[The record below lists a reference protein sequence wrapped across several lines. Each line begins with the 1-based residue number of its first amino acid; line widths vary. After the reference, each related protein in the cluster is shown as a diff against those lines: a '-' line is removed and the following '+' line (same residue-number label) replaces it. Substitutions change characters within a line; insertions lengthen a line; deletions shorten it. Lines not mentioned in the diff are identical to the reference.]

1 MPATP
6 CPSCGTTLEDGFLST
21 SNGSGI
27 FWAHHA
33 ESSRLRP
40 HDLEVLV
47 PTGFM
52 GTYSANLAG
61 GRCPSCGTMV
71 LRGKAPKPA

>member
-1 MPATP
+1 MSA
-6 CPSCGTTLEDGFLST
+6 CPNCQTTLEDGFLST

-33 ESSRLRP
+33 EANRLRP
-40 HDLEVLV
+40 HDLEVLA
-47 PTGFM
+47 PTRFM

-61 GRCPSCGTMV
+61 GRCPACGTVV
-71 LRGKAPKPA
+71 LEPRPRK